1 METGKKL
8 KLTAEERERIS
19 LAVRAAEQSTNAE
32 IVPMIVSRSGLYRD
46 AQHRAGLL
54 LALSALTI
62 MLTTEVLWL
71 PWGWHASNAAWLIL
85 ATLAAYGAGAW
96 LGTQA
101 TFIRLLTSTDRML
114 HKVKLRAERAFAQH
128 AVAQTRERIGVLIM
142 VSLLEH
148 QIYVLADQP
157 LFQRVPVERWS
168 LVVEIAVGRLR
179 SGDIVGGLCQSIQ
192 ACGALLA
199 EVCPGRPDDNP
210 NELSNELVQES

>member
-96 LGTQA
+96 LGTQVP
-101 TFIRLLTSTDRML
+101 FIRLLTSTDRML
-114 HKVKLRAERAFAQH
+114 LKVKLRAERAFAQH
-128 AVAQTRERIGVLIM
+128 AVAQTRERTGVLIM

-199 EVCPGRPDDNP
+199 EVCPGHPDDNP
-210 NELSNELVQES
+210 NELSNELVQEP

>member
-96 LGTQA
+96 LGTQVP
-101 TFIRLLTSTDRML
+101 FIRLLTSTDRML
-114 HKVKLRAERAFAQH
+114 LKVKLRAERAFAQH
-128 AVAQTRERIGVLIM
+128 AVAQTRERTGVLIM

-168 LVVEIAVGRLR
+168 SVVGAAVGRLR

-199 EVCPGRPDDNP
+199 EVCPGHPDDNP
-210 NELSNELVQES
+210 NELSNELVQEP